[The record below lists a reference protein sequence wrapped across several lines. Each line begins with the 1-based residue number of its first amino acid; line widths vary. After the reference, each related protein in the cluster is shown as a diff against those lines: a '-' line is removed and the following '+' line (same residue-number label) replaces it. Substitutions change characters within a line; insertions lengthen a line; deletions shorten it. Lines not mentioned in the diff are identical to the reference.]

1 MPANMKKAGM
11 KYQKGGSKKK
21 KTTKEELIDITKQ
34 VGKKVDD
41 KLESITGGGIN
52 KIPGYKETKRYLKNV
67 FGMKHGGQGPKASNY
82 IGNPMG
88 YFNDKAMYG
97 KEQMAKKLNKKK

>member
-1 MPANMKKAGM
+1 MPANMKKAGI
-11 KYQKGGSKKK
+11 KYQKGGSKGK
-21 KTTKEELIDITKQ
+21 KTTNEKVIDAAKQ

-67 FGMKHGGQGPKASNY
+67 FGMKHGGQGPKASN
-82 IGNPMG
+82 
-88 YFNDKAMYG
+88 
-97 KEQMAKKLNKKK
+97 